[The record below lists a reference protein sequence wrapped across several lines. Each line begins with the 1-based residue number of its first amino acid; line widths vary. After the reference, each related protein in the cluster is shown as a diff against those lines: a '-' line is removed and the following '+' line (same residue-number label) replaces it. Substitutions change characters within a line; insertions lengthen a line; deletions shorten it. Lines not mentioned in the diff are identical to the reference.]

1 MMGLWGTHANT
12 MGLWDTHA
20 DMMGLWDTHADT
32 MGLWG
37 THADTMELCRHY
49 PYRSSQRKGRQGMQQ
64 VPKLSS
70 LLHRNKQETANREL
84 YKDVIL

>member
-1 MMGLWGTHANT
+1 
-12 MGLWDTHA
+12 
-20 DMMGLWDTHADT
+20 

-70 LLHRNKQETANREL
+70 LLHRNKQETAIDKHLAHVCTESHREADIHRI
-84 YKDVIL
+84 KDEIKLEELKFLKAEH